1 MTQDRIRILLTKS
14 ETDAHD
20 RGIITVIAGLRDAGL
35 EVIFTRFL
43 FPEQIVKSALD
54 EDVDAIGVGSLIGGH
69 KEVAADLMHHLRENN
84 LEHVKVILGGVI
96 PESDIPELQKMGIS
110 RVFGPGAP
118 IYEIVKFLSESVK
131 K

>member
-1 MTQDRIRILLTKS
+1 MDKDRIRILLTKS

-20 RGIITVIAGLRDAGL
+20 RGILTVAAGLRDAGL

-43 FPEQIVKSALD
+43 FPEQVVKSALD

-69 KEVAADLMHHLRENN
+69 KEVASDLMHHLRENN
-84 LEHVKVILGGVI
+84 LEHVTVILGGVI
-96 PESDIPELQKMGIS
+96 PDSDIPELEKMGIA
-110 RVFGPGAP
+110 RVFGPGTP
-118 IYEIVKFLSESVK
+118 MPEIVNFLTRSIK